1 MCKDDAR
8 VGTASYQSVYRPAR
22 RKRSKE
28 ESAAAIPACLKMAG
42 DARQHRQPLVLDMS
56 VPGGLMSLE
65 IRAQNIEIS
74 DALRTYIDRRLSFA
88 LRKFTDRLS
97 RVTVRL
103 ADLNGPRGGIDK
115 RCQISADVRISQA
128 VSLQAVDA
136 DLYAAIDRAAGRL
149 ERSLA
154 RSLGRGRESRRGRK
168 SIRKVDG
175 LRPQLPV
182 S

>member
-1 MCKDDAR
+1 
-8 VGTASYQSVYRPAR
+8 
-22 RKRSKE
+22 
-28 ESAAAIPACLKMAG
+28 
-42 DARQHRQPLVLDMS
+42 
-56 VPGGLMSLE
+56 MSLE

-74 DALRTYIDRRLSFA
+74 DALRTYIDRRLGFA
-88 LRKFTDRLS
+88 LRKFTDRLG

-103 ADLNGPRGGIDK
+103 SDLNGPRGGIDK
-115 RCQISADVRISQA
+115 RCQISADVQISQA

-154 RSLGRGRESRRGRK
+154 HSLGRTRESRRGRK

-175 LRPQLPV
+175 LRPQLHGV
-182 S
+182 